1 MKKILVFTLLFILVI
16 QFTAFAGSYKVTI
29 KRELGESGET
39 VQKVIAE
46 GTLSE
51 EEFNAG
57 DQITVRILPSS
68 KNVNSAVLSDY
79 YVIGQTNI
87 KEDGSWY
94 FEKRLP
100 SNTGD
105 TFVYLVSD
113 KVKFDNIPLKIPAVS
128 AIDDLVSKLNLGTI
142 TNEEVV
148 GSIAQ
153 DNENLLF
160 DVAVFNS
167 LTNKTTVIDN
177 MKLKLSNAF
186 NAENIY
192 EEFDRFTLLE
202 ALKAGNVDG
211 KTILDNYERVLKLKD
226 RKEYQLFKTLSE
238 TGKEK
243 VYSLVNN
250 NTYEDYNKI
259 YEKYFESVILTSVK
273 EVVSYVNIFDILD
286 DYKTELNI
294 ISYVDTLNSSEVI
307 KDTVLLY
314 IMNNKNNIN
323 SLSDLVSYIDY
334 GILNHVAI
342 RQSYQQPAPPPV
354 VGGGGGG
361 DTYKTDETLQPDNY
375 INTDVDVKYGFS
387 DISGY
392 SWAEKAIL
400 NLYNNGIIKGKETDK
415 FYPQDFVTRAEFVK
429 MITMSMGIYDENVEN
444 VFSDTLGHWSEKY
457 VASAFKNGYVNGI
470 SDVSFAP
477 DNNITRQ
484 DAVVILYRI
493 LNIIAKADKVED
505 LTGYVFSDDNLVA
518 DYARGSVI
526 MMNAYGIV
534 NGYEDN
540 TFKPLNNLTR
550 AEAAVVV
557 DKFLNYIQ

>member
-51 EEFNAG
+51 EEFNVG

-68 KNVNSAVLSDY
+68 KNVNSATVSDY
-79 YVIGQTNI
+79 YIIGQTAV

-160 DVAVFNS
+160 DVAIFNS

-243 VYSLVNN
+243 VYSLVNK
-250 NTYEDYNKI
+250 NTYEGYDKI
-259 YEKYFESVILTSVK
+259 YDKYFESVILTSVK

-334 GILNHVAI
+334 GILNYVAI
-342 RQSYQQPAPPPV
+342 RQSYQQPAPPPAG
-354 VGGGGGG
+354 GGGGGG

>member
-160 DVAVFNS
+160 DVAIFNS